1 LNKARKVLVI
11 SQYFYPESFRIN
23 DLCAA
28 WVSLGYEVS
37 VVTGIPNYPK
47 GRFFKGY
54 GWFHRTKENYQGVSV
69 RRLPIVSRGKG
80 FFRLGINYVS
90 FVVSG
95 LLWAKFTK
103 QTADVVFIN
112 EVSPMTQALPGI
124 WYAKRK
130 QIPVFLYVQDLWPE
144 NIEATIKRPSGRM
157 IQIID
162 RLVRHIYRSV
172 DVIFTSS
179 QAYID
184 NIIAKGIDPLKL
196 HYWPQYAEEF
206 YTPLEPS
213 TDGPIPQSS
222 ALKVIFTGNIGKAQG
237 LQTLLQ
243 AARELKD
250 YNIEFYLVGDG
261 SEKQSLVEEYADLD
275 FIHFI
280 DAVPATEIPKY
291 LAQCDFAYISL
302 LDQPIYG
309 LTIPAKLQSY
319 LACGIPVV
327 ASATGE
333 VERII
338 NEASAGFVAPPEQV
352 KPLVDIFRE
361 CVTMKDEEK
370 KNLQQNAR
378 NYYEANFKRD
388 VLLNQMNPFLMGEY
402 DEH

>member
-1 LNKARKVLVI
+1 MNNARKVLVI

-28 WVSLGYEVS
+28 WVSMGYEVS

-54 GWFHRTKENYQGVSV
+54 GWLKNTTENYQGVFI
-69 RRLPIVSRGKG
+69 RRLPIISRGKG
-80 FFRLGINYVS
+80 FFRLGINYLS

-95 LLWAKFTK
+95 FVWSKFTK
-103 QTADVVFIN
+103 QQADVVFIN

-157 IQIID
+157 IRIID

-179 QAYID
+179 QAYIN
-184 NIIAKGIDPLKL
+184 NIASKGIDPHKL
-196 HYWPQYAEEF
+196 HYWPQYAEDF
-206 YTPLEPS
+206 YTPLTS
-213 TDGPIPQSS
+213 TPDGPIPQSS
-222 ALKVIFTGNIGKAQG
+222 SLKVIFTGNIGKAQG
-237 LQTLLQ
+237 LHTLLQ
-243 AARELKD
+243 AAKDLKGH
-250 YNIEFYLVGDG
+250 NIEFYLVGDG
-261 SEKQSLVEEYADLD
+261 SERNTLRDEYADLD

-280 DAVPATEIPKY
+280 DPVASKEIPKY
-291 LAQCDFAYISL
+291 LAQCDLAYLGL

-338 NEASAGFVAPPEQV
+338 NEANAGFVAPPEQV
-352 KPLVDIFRE
+352 KPLVEIFRE
-361 CVTMKDEEK
+361 YATMKDEEK